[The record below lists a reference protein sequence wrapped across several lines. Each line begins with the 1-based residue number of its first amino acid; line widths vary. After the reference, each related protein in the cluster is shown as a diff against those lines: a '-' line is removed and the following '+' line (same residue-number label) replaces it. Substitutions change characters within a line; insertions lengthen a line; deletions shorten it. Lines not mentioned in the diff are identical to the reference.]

1 MQQERDGHLSPRP
14 QERPQTPPVVDGG
27 GQDEYKENIDKVYD
41 LEGLLAG
48 GAAGLFIGAVI
59 SFDILFAAEIGMFI
73 GLIIGTKFKKN
84 KSGAGTDKRTKK

>member
-1 MQQERDGHLSPRP
+1 MQQERDGHLSPQP
-14 QERPQTPPVVDGG
+14 QEQPQTAPVVDGG

-41 LEGLLAG
+41 VEGLLAG

-84 KSGAGTDKRTKK
+84 KSDTGADKQAKK